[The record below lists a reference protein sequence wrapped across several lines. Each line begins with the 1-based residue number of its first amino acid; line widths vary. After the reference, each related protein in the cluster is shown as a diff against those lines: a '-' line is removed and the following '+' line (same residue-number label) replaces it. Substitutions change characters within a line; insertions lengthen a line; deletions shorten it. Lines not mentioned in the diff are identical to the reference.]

1 MKKNMSKMSKKLVAF
16 AVAIVITM
24 GSTGMASIALANN
37 YTDTPFG
44 YSYNGDGSDITT
56 VMRAKLDSSATYVFN
71 NATNSHSVSVAVTG
85 AKTYSSSPSFMPSG
99 YISTYYTVSVGNRK
113 YITTGSN
120 LYPTYS
126 YAYLLMAT
134 SDHTENY
141 ISGKW
146 SPDNISGY

>member
-1 MKKNMSKMSKKLVAF
+1 MKINISNIAKKLVVL
-16 AVAIVITM
+16 AVATVITL
-24 GSTGMASIALANN
+24 GSTGVANVALANN
-37 YTDTPFG
+37 YTDTTFG

-56 VMRAKLDSSATYVFN
+56 DMRAKQDSSATYIFN
-71 NATNSHSVSVAVTG
+71 NATNSHSISVAVTG
-85 AKTYSSSPSFMPSG
+85 AKTYSSNPSFMPSG
-99 YISTYYTVSVGNRK
+99 YISSYYTVKVGNRK

-134 SDHTENY
+134 SDHTANY